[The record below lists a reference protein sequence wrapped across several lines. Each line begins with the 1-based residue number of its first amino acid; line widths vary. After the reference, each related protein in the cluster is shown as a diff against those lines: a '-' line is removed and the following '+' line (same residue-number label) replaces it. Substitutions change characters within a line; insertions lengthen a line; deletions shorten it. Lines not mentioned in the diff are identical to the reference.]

1 MHQIAKPKLLVAL
14 RPSLYELLFPQRIDQ
29 ALRALGHVVYHD
41 EELDLTSAELAQR
54 VGGFDAVITGWGS
67 PQFTDEVLAGADRL
81 SLIAHSAGSIKHL
94 LPPAVFERGIAVTH
108 AASAIAPAVAEMSLL
123 LILLVLRHA
132 HKMDQMLR
140 EGKPWENAHSLDLG
154 RELSGQRVGVVGAG
168 HTGCRFIKL
177 LHAMEAEVWVYDPYL
192 SNRRATEMGVRKV
205 VLEHLLTS
213 CPIISLQ
220 APVTDETV
228 HLIGAQELGLLQD
241 GTLIVNTARSL
252 LVDQD
257 ALLVELQ
264 SGRIQAALD
273 VFDQE
278 PLPEDSP
285 FRKLAN
291 VVLTPHIAGATLE
304 ARHRQ
309 GQTVV
314 DEARR
319 FFSGEPLQC
328 QVTREML
335 ETMA

>member
-1 MHQIAKPKLLVAL
+1 MHQIAKPKLLVVL
-14 RPSLYELLFPQRIDQ
+14 RPGLYELLFPQRINQ
-29 ALRALGHVVYHD
+29 ALRALGHVVFHD
-41 EELDLTSAELAQR
+41 KELDLTSAELAQR
-54 VGGFDAVITGWGS
+54 VGGIDAVITGWGS

-123 LILLVLRHA
+123 LTLLVLRRA
-132 HKMDQMLR
+132 HKVDQMLR
-140 EGKPWENAHSLDLG
+140 DGMPWESTRSPDLG

-168 HTGCRFIKL
+168 HTGCGFIKML
-177 LHAMEAEVWVYDPYL
+177 RALEAEVWVFDPYL
-192 SNRRATEMGVRKV
+192 SDGRATEMGVRKV
-205 VLEHLLTS
+205 DLEHLLTS

-228 HLIGAQELGLLQD
+228 HLIGARELGMLQD
-241 GTLIVNTARSL
+241 GTIIVNTARSL
-252 LVDQD
+252 LVDQE

-285 FRKLAN
+285 FRQLEN

-314 DEARR
+314 DEVRR

-328 QVTREML
+328 RVTREML